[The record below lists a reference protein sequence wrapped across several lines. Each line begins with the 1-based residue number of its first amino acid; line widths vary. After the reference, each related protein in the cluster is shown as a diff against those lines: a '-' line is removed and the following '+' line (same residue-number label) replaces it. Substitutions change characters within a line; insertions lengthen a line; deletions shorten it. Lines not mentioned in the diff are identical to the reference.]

1 MQTCH
6 RDSRAHYRTHQK
18 ACLATKQSKNF
29 KFYVLWSF
37 VYQHF
42 QASHS
47 QKPRSNTL
55 EKFRHIFVP
64 TVLPGPWCIVQDKS
78 TFDETNERHWIFLDE
93 TAVNRQ
99 KTQHPCYSTQTERMH
114 RHLFKI
120 LPGPAIS
127 SRGSPE
133 SKHSYSIALDSQI
146 HFNFSDAF
154 AAERQ
159 HSARSLKLE
168 SQSHGH
174 GCRRPRSR
182 VHAGSSRQHGGM
194 AAIRARGTA
203 DWDSHPGHG
212 GPSSAPQS
220 PPLRRG
226 AVHRGLAGGTVG
238 TFSMAVLSPTGCLC
252 QCICSGRSGARS
264 PG

>member
-1 MQTCH
+1 MFQLYCQVHGASSKIKAPLMKRMKGIGSFLTKLLSTDRKLNTHVIQHKQNECI
-6 RDSRAHYRTHQK
+6 DTSSKFCRAQRSPAAGPRK
-18 ACLATKQSKNF
+18 AS
-29 KFYVLWSF
+29 
-37 VYQHF
+37 
-42 QASHS
+42 
-47 QKPRSNTL
+47 
-55 EKFRHIFVP
+55 
-64 TVLPGPWCIVQDKS
+64 IV
-78 TFDETNERHWIFLDE
+78 T
-93 TAVNRQ
+93 
-99 KTQHPCYSTQTERMH
+99 
-114 RHLFKI
+114 
-120 LPGPAIS
+120 
-127 SRGSPE
+127 
-133 SKHSYSIALDSQI
+133 LDSQI

-226 AVHRGLAGGTVG
+226 AVHRWLAGGTVG